1 MAEKVFLDD
10 KLTDISR
17 ASVSVNDA
25 GLLYGMGLFETMRAC
40 NGVVFALDA
49 HLDRLLG
56 SAKKLFIGNTYTR
69 EFIAEAVNKTLE
81 ANKLKDARMRLTL
94 TGGPMSVE
102 GDESRGTLL
111 VTSTEFEPY
120 PPEYYR
126 KGVMVVLCPYKQNAF
141 DPTCGS
147 KTTSYMSR
155 MLGLKFAHHKRA
167 AEALWFTTDNR
178 LAEGCISNV
187 FIVKDSALFTPAVNT
202 PVLAGVARK
211 TVIELARQ
219 STIRC
224 YEKDL
229 SINDLLDA
237 DEVFLTNVIMQ
248 VMPVVKVEKHDI
260 SDGKVGP
267 VAKELQKRFSDFV
280 KKSCGVSNES
290 K

>member
-1 MAEKVFLDD
+1 MSKVFLNDGLVESS
-10 KLTDISR
+10 K
-17 ASVSVNDA
+17 AKVSVTDA

-49 HLDRLLG
+49 HLDRLFG
-56 SAKKLFIGNTYTR
+56 SAKKLSIGNTYTR
-69 EFIAEAVNKTLE
+69 EFITEAINKTLE
-81 ANKLKDARMRLTL
+81 ANKLKDARLRLTI
-94 TGGPMSVE
+94 TGGSASTDQ
-102 GDESRGTLL
+102 DEPKPTLL
-111 VTSTEFEPY
+111 ITATEFKPY
-120 PPEYYR
+120 PPEYYK
-126 KGVMVVLCPYKQNAF
+126 KGVMVVLCPYKQNAS
-141 DPTCGS
+141 DPVYGN

-155 MLGLKFAHHKRA
+155 MLGLKFAHQNKA

-187 FIVKDSALFTPAVNT
+187 FLVKDSAIFTTPMNT
-202 PVLAGVARK
+202 PVLPGIARK
-211 TVIELARQ
+211 TVIELAKQ
-219 STIRC
+219 NAMRC
-224 YEKDL
+224 SEKNL
-229 SINDLLDA
+229 TINDLLDA

-267 VAKELQKRFSDFV
+267 VAKELRKRFDDFV

>member
-1 MAEKVFLDD
+1 MPKVFLNDAVVSID
-10 KLTDISR
+10 KAR
-17 ASVSVNDA
+17 VSVIDA

-56 SAKKLFIGNTYTR
+56 SAKKLSIGNTYTR

-81 ANKLKDARMRLTL
+81 ANKLREARMRLTL
-94 TGGPMSVE
+94 TGGPASVE
-102 GDESRGTLL
+102 GDEPKGTLL
-111 VTSTEFEPY
+111 ITATRLQPY
-120 PPEYYR
+120 PPQYYK

-155 MLGLKFAHHKRA
+155 MLGLKFAHQKRA

-187 FIVKDSALFTPAVNT
+187 FIVKDSALFTPTLNT

-211 TVIELARQ
+211 TVIKLARQ

-229 SINDLLDA
+229 NINDLLDA
-237 DEVFLTNVIMQ
+237 DEVFLTNVVMQ

-267 VAKELQKRFSDFV
+267 VAKELQKRFDDFV